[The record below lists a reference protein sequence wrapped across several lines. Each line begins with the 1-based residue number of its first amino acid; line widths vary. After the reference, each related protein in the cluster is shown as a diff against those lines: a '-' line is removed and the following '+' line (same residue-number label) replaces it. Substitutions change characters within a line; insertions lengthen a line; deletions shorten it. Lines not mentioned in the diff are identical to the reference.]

1 MTQAS
6 SCVER
11 RESGEVSRLG
21 KPCFWKVG
29 ASERFQKML
38 LVRGS
43 EEGGHGNPIM
53 SDVPVLALPESH
65 NFGDL
70 LEQDIDI
77 SINQLLLQT
86 MRSVFR

>member
-11 RESGEVSRLG
+11 RGSGEVSRLG

-29 ASERFQKML
+29 ASE

-53 SDVPVLALPESH
+53 SDVLILALPESH
-65 NFGDL
+65 NFSDL
-70 LEQDIDI
+70 LEQDNDI